1 MYKEGVYMIK
11 VEHLQKIYSQD
22 KINGT
27 HAIDDISFTFPD
39 KGMIFIV
46 GKSGSGKST
55 LLNILGGLDDF
66 DSGSVIVDGNN
77 LGKMK
82 HNDFN
87 KYRSGYVS
95 FIFQDHFLI
104 DDLKVKDNVMLSLNI
119 INQNDPDLV
128 KETLDK
134 VELGEKFESFPQ
146 ELSGGER
153 QRVAVARAIIKEPKL
168 ILCDEPT
175 GNLDDKTTKLVFDVL
190 KDLSNDRLV
199 VVVSH
204 DMESA
209 RIYADRIIELF
220 GGKII
225 KDEAKNP
232 NYSGNIEFDEHNII
246 IPCDKV
252 LNSDDILVINS
263 NLSTKSLIKLSDK
276 QYKDYKNYNY
286 NERTV
291 KLEKNK
297 FYKGRTKHISKIFI
311 KKRFNKMLIIA
322 SIVSLIIACFSV
334 FLSLLSF
341 DGNREIINK
350 LKKSNSDEIIFRNNC
365 YVTGDEETSLKYQG
379 KLYSLLPED
388 YEYFYNSDYKGN
400 IYKLY
405 NYEVG
410 YSSSNGMRNET
421 YARIEANLNDFYI
434 KESYGVL
441 CCDKKYLEKKFKTL
455 EVIQGDINN
464 KGVIITDYMADS
476 LLKNN
481 LYRNSYDELV
491 GKYYVNNTKY
501 DYVLISAIIKTDYKE
516 HFADILEKY
525 EASDNKKVDLTKILT
540 SDEFDSFAKEIE
552 MKYGLTYCFSDD
564 FLTDYINS
572 DSIGYIPIRY
582 CHMEYEGTD
591 YYLSQTFS
599 FCKTTR
605 SLNHGEVI
613 GNMRYINQIFGTNYT
628 KDTLSEFQPMTV
640 KLKKY
645 YDHTLKKRTD
655 IIDEVELTMVS
666 IIDDSSAHDMF
677 CREDD
682 YELFKNVSVINYGL
696 VFDNVSD
703 AVKLLENKSF
713 NNFYV
718 EDSNVKAINL
728 IAKYV
733 SIFRKLSVLLSSI
746 LAITGFIFLIFYEVS
761 NISSMKKEI
770 GILKACG
777 TAQRT
782 ISRVFIM
789 QQIIVS
795 IMVAILSLILS
806 YLLIETANSL
816 MISSIDKYASVFI
829 NELTIIKFIPL
840 KILTILVATIII
852 IMASC
857 IIPILLLVKVK
868 PMNIIKAKE

>member
-1 MYKEGVYMIK
+1 MIK
-11 VEHLQKIYSQD
+11 VEHLQKTYNLD
-22 KINGT
+22 KTNST
-27 HAIDDISFTFPD
+27 HAINDISFSLPD

-66 DSGSVIVDGNN
+66 DSGSVIVDGND
-77 LGKMK
+77 LSKMS
-82 HNDFN
+82 HSDFN

-119 INQNDPDLV
+119 INQNDPNLV

-276 QYKDYKNYNY
+276 QYKDYQNYNY

-341 DGNREIINK
+341 DGNREIMNK

-421 YARIEANLNDFYI
+421 YARLEVNVNDFYI

-491 GKYYVNNTKY
+491 GKYYVNSSKY

-655 IIDEVELTMVS
+655 IIDEVELTIVS
-666 IIDDSSAHDMF
+666 IIDDNSAHDIF

-703 AVKLLENKSF
+703 AIKLLENKPF

-733 SIFRKLSVLLSSI
+733 LIFRKLSVLLSTI

>member
-1 MYKEGVYMIK
+1 MIK
-11 VEHLQKIYSQD
+11 VENLTKIYKSDGQVD
-22 KINGT
+22 N
-27 HAIDDISFTFPD
+27 HAIDDISFSLPD
-39 KGMIFIV
+39 KGMVFIV

-55 LLNILGGLDDF
+55 LLNILGCLDDF
-66 DSGSVIVDGNN
+66 DSGRVIVDGND
-77 LGKMK
+77 LSKMN

-104 DDLKVKDNVMLSLNI
+104 DELKVKDNVALSLNI
-119 INQNDPDLV
+119 INENDMDKV

-134 VELGEKFESFPQ
+134 VDLKDKFESYPL

-175 GNLDDKTTKLVFDVL
+175 GNLDDKTTKLVFDLL
-190 KDLSNDRLV
+190 KELSKDRLV

-209 RIYADRIIELF
+209 RIYSDRIIELF

-225 KDEAKNP
+225 SDQVKNP
-232 NYSGNIEFDEHNII
+232 NYSDKIEFDKENII

-252 LNSDDILVINS
+252 LNSDDILTINS
-263 NLSTKSLIKLSDK
+263 KLNTKSLIKLSDK
-276 QYKDYKNYNY
+276 QYKDYQNYNY
-286 NERTV
+286 KERDI
-291 KLEKNK
+291 KLEKNR
-297 FYKGRTKHISKIFI
+297 FCKGRIKHISKIFI
-311 KKRFNKMLIIA
+311 KRRFRKMIIVS
-322 SIVSLIIACFSV
+322 SIVSLIIACISV
-334 FLSLLSF
+334 FLSLVSF
-341 DGNREIINK
+341 NGNKEILNRIK
-350 LKKSNSDEIIFRNNC
+350 NSKQEEVMIRNNC

-388 YEYFYNSDYKGN
+388 IDYFYNSDYKGN

-421 YARIEANLNDFYI
+421 FARPEVNLNNFYI
-434 KESYGVL
+434 KESYGAL
-441 CCDKKYLEKKFKTL
+441 CCDMKYLEKKFGNI
-455 EVIQGDINN
+455 EVIKGDIND

-476 LLKNN
+476 MLYHN
-481 LYRNSYDELV
+481 LYRNNYDELV
-491 GKYYVNNTKY
+491 GKYYVNSSKY
-501 DYVLISAIIKTDYKE
+501 DFVLISAIIKTDYKE
-516 HFADILEKY
+516 HFSEIIEKY
-525 EASDNKKVDLTKILT
+525 EEADKKKADLTKLLT
-540 SDEFDSFAKEIE
+540 KEEFDNFSKEVE
-552 MKYGLTYCFSDD
+552 MKYGLTYCFSTD

-582 CHMEYEGTD
+582 GHMEYEGVD
-591 YYLSQTFS
+591 YYLTQTFS
-599 FCKTTR
+599 FCKTTT
-605 SLNHGEVI
+605 SLNHNEVI
-613 GNMRYINQIFGTNYT
+613 GNMRYINQIFGTNFT
-628 KDTLSEFQPMTV
+628 NDTLSDFKPMKV

-645 YDHTLKKRTD
+645 YDYTLKRRTD
-655 IIDEVELTMVS
+655 VIDEVELTIVS
-666 IIDDSSAHDMF
+666 LTNSSANQDIF

-682 YELFKNVSVINYGL
+682 YPLFKNLSVINYGL
-696 VFDNVSD
+696 MFDNVSD
-703 AVKLLENKSF
+703 AVTLLENKPF
-713 NNFYV
+713 NNFYL

-733 SIFRKLSVLLSSI
+733 AIFKKISVLLSSI
-746 LAITGFIFLIFYEVS
+746 LAITGLIYLVFYEVS

-782 ISRVFIM
+782 ISRIFIM

-795 IMVAILSLILS
+795 IMVVALSILLS

-816 MISSIDKYASVFI
+816 MISSIDKYASVFL

-840 KILTILVATIII
+840 NIIYILVTTVII

-857 IIPILLLVKVK
+857 LIPILLLVKVK

>member
-1 MYKEGVYMIK
+1 MIK

-119 INQNDPDLV
+119 INKNDIDLV
-128 KETLDK
+128 DETLKK
-134 VELGEKFESFPQ
+134 VGLEEKLESFPQ

-153 QRVAVARAIIKEPKL
+153 QRVAVARAIIKKPKL

-175 GNLDDKTTKLVFDVL
+175 GNLDDNTTKNIFDLL
-190 KDLSNDRLV
+190 KELSEDRLV

-220 GGKII
+220 AGKII
-225 KDEAKNP
+225 KDEVKNP
-232 NYSGNIEFDEHNII
+232 NYSDKIQFDDHNII

-252 LNSDDILVINS
+252 LNNDDILTINS
-263 NLSTKSLIKLSDK
+263 NLNNKSLIKLSDK
-276 QYKDYKNYNY
+276 QYKEYQNYNY
-286 NERTV
+286 KERNI

-297 FYKGRTKHISKIFI
+297 FYRGRTKYISKIFI
-311 KKRFNKMLIIA
+311 KRRLNKMLII
-322 SIVSLIIACFSV
+322 SCIVSLIIACFSV

-341 DGNREIINK
+341 DGNKEIINK
-350 LKKSNSDEIIFRNNC
+350 LKKSNASEIIFRNNC
-365 YVTGDEETSLKYQG
+365 YVTGNEETSLKYQG

-388 YEYFYNSDYKGN
+388 YDYFYNGNYNGN
-400 IYKLY
+400 IYKIY
-405 NYEVG
+405 NYEVA
-410 YSSSNGMRNET
+410 YSASSGMRNET
-421 YARIEANLNDFYI
+421 YARFETNLANFYM
-434 KESYGVL
+434 KESYGTL
-441 CCDKKYLEKKFKTL
+441 CCNKEYLEKKFGNI
-455 EVIQGDINN
+455 EVIKGDINN
-464 KGVIITDYMADS
+464 KGVIITDYLADS
-476 LLKNN
+476 ILMHN

-491 GKYYVNNTKY
+491 GKYYVNSSKN
-501 DYVLISAIIKTDYKE
+501 DFVLISAIIKTDYME
-516 HFADILEKY
+516 HFSDILEKID
-525 EASDNKKVDLTKILT
+525 EKEKRKVDVTKLLT
-540 SDEFDSFAKEIE
+540 SDEFDAFAKEIE
-552 MKYGLTYCFSDD
+552 MKYGLAYCFSSD
-564 FLTDYINS
+564 FLGEYINS

-582 CHMEYEGTD
+582 SHMEYEGTD

-599 FCKTTR
+599 FCKTSA
-605 SLNHGEVI
+605 SLNHNEVI
-613 GNMRYINQIFGTNYT
+613 GNMRYINQIFGTDYT
-628 KDTLSEFQPMTV
+628 NDTLNEFKPMKV

-645 YDHTLKKRTD
+645 YDYSLYMRND
-655 IIDEVELTMVS
+655 VIDEVELTIVS
-666 IIDDSSAHDMF
+666 LVNDNSNQDMF
-677 CREDD
+677 CRPDD

-696 VFDNVSD
+696 LFDNVKD
-703 AVKLLENKSF
+703 ALTLLEKKPF

-733 SIFRKLSVLLSSI
+733 SVFRKLSILLSSI
-746 LAITGFIFLIFYEVS
+746 LAVTGLILLIFYEVS

-782 ISRVFIM
+782 ISKVFIM

-795 IMVAILSLILS
+795 IMVLLLSLILS

-816 MISSIDKYASVFI
+816 MISSIEKYAKVFI
-829 NELTIIKFIPL
+829 NELTIVKFIPVKIITIL
-840 KILTILVATIII
+840 ILTVII

>member
-1 MYKEGVYMIK
+1 MIK
-11 VEHLQKIYSQD
+11 VEHLQKTYNLD
-22 KINGT
+22 KTNST
-27 HAIDDISFTFPD
+27 HAINDISFSLPD

-66 DSGSVIVDGNN
+66 DSGSVIVDGND
-77 LGKMK
+77 LSKMS
-82 HNDFN
+82 HSDFN

-128 KETLDK
+128 SETLK
-134 VELGEKFESFPQ
+134 RVELEDKIESFPQ

-175 GNLDDKTTKLVFDVL
+175 GNLDDKTTKLVFDLL
-190 KDLSNDRLV
+190 KELSNDRLV

-276 QYKDYKNYNY
+276 QYKDYQNYNY

-341 DGNREIINK
+341 DGNREITNK

-421 YARIEANLNDFYI
+421 YARLEVNVNNFYI

-441 CCDKKYLEKKFKTL
+441 CCNKKYLEKKFKTL

-491 GKYYVNNTKY
+491 GKYYVNNSKY

-613 GNMRYINQIFGTNYT
+613 GNMRYINQIFGTDYT

-655 IIDEVELTMVS
+655 IIDEVELTVVS
-666 IIDDSSAHDMF
+666 IIDDNSAHDMF
-677 CREDD
+677 CRADD

-703 AVKLLENKSF
+703 AVKLLENKPF

-840 KILTILVATIII
+840 KILTILVVTIII

-868 PMNIIKAKE
+868 PLNIIKAKE

>member
-1 MYKEGVYMIK
+1 MIK

>member
-1 MYKEGVYMIK
+1 MIK
-11 VEHLQKIYSQD
+11 VEHLQKTYNLD
-22 KINGT
+22 KTNST
-27 HAIDDISFTFPD
+27 HAINDISFSLPD

-66 DSGSVIVDGNN
+66 DSGSVIVDGND
-77 LGKMK
+77 LSKMS
-82 HNDFN
+82 HSDFN

-128 KETLDK
+128 SETLK
-134 VELGEKFESFPQ
+134 RVELEDKIESFPQ

-175 GNLDDKTTKLVFDVL
+175 GNLDDKTTKLVFDLL
-190 KDLSNDRLV
+190 KELSNDRLV

-276 QYKDYKNYNY
+276 QYKDYQNYNY

-341 DGNREIINK
+341 DGNREITNK

-421 YARIEANLNDFYI
+421 YARLEVNVNNFYI

-441 CCDKKYLEKKFKTL
+441 CCNKKYLEKKFKTL

-491 GKYYVNNTKY
+491 GKYYVNNSKY

-613 GNMRYINQIFGTNYT
+613 GNMRYINQIFGTDYT

-655 IIDEVELTMVS
+655 IIDEVELTVVS
-666 IIDDSSAHDMF
+666 IIDDNSAHDMF
-677 CREDD
+677 CRADD

-703 AVKLLENKSF
+703 AVKLLENKPF

-840 KILTILVATIII
+840 KILTILVVTIII

>member
-1 MYKEGVYMIK
+1 MIK
-11 VEHLQKIYSQD
+11 VEHLQKTYNLD
-22 KINGT
+22 KTNST
-27 HAIDDISFTFPD
+27 HAINDISFSLPD

-66 DSGSVIVDGNN
+66 DSGSVIVDGND
-77 LGKMK
+77 LSKMS
-82 HNDFN
+82 HSDFN
-87 KYRSGYVS
+87 KYRSGYIS

-119 INQNDPDLV
+119 INQNDPNLV

-350 LKKSNSDEIIFRNNC
+350 LEKSNSDEIIFRNNC

-388 YEYFYNSDYKGN
+388 YEYFYNSDYKGH

-421 YARIEANLNDFYI
+421 YARLEVNVNDFYI

-655 IIDEVELTMVS
+655 IIDEVELKVVS
-666 IIDDSSAHDMF
+666 IIDDNSAHNMF

-703 AVKLLENKSF
+703 AVKLLENKPF

>member
-1 MYKEGVYMIK
+1 MIK
-11 VEHLQKIYSQD
+11 VEHLQKTYNLGKTNQ
-22 KINGT
+22 T
-27 HAIDDISFTFPD
+27 HAINDISFSLPD

-66 DSGSVIVDGNN
+66 DSGSVIVDGND
-77 LGKMK
+77 LSKMS
-82 HNDFN
+82 HSDFN

-128 KETLDK
+128 SETLKRVDLEDK
-134 VELGEKFESFPQ
+134 IESFPQ

-175 GNLDDKTTKLVFDVL
+175 GNLDDKTTKLVFDLL
-190 KDLSNDRLV
+190 KELSNDRLV

-276 QYKDYKNYNY
+276 QYKDYQNYNY

-341 DGNREIINK
+341 DGNREITNK

-421 YARIEANLNDFYI
+421 YARLEVNVNNFYI

-441 CCDKKYLEKKFKTL
+441 CCDKKYLEKKFGTL
-455 EVIQGDINN
+455 DVIQGDINN

-491 GKYYVNNTKY
+491 GKYYVNNSKY

-613 GNMRYINQIFGTNYT
+613 GNMRYINQIFGTDYT

-655 IIDEVELTMVS
+655 IIDEVELTVVS
-666 IIDDSSAHDMF
+666 IIDDNSAHDMF
-677 CREDD
+677 CRADD

-703 AVKLLENKSF
+703 AVKLLENKPF

>member
-1 MYKEGVYMIK
+1 MIK
-11 VEHLQKIYSQD
+11 VEHLQKTYNLD
-22 KINGT
+22 KTNQT
-27 HAIDDISFTFPD
+27 HAINDISFSLPD

-66 DSGSVIVDGNN
+66 DSGSVIVDGND
-77 LGKMK
+77 LSKMS
-82 HNDFN
+82 HSDFN

-119 INQNDPDLV
+119 INKNDPDLV
-128 KETLDK
+128 SETLK
-134 VELGEKFESFPQ
+134 RVELENKIESFPQ

-190 KDLSNDRLV
+190 KELSNDRLV

-204 DMESA
+204 DMENA

-276 QYKDYKNYNY
+276 QYKDYQNYNY

-341 DGNREIINK
+341 DGNREIMNK

-421 YARIEANLNDFYI
+421 YARLEVNVNNFYI

-441 CCDKKYLEKKFKTL
+441 CCDKKYLEKKFGTL
-455 EVIQGDINN
+455 DVIQGDINN

-491 GKYYVNNTKY
+491 GKYYVNNSKY

-613 GNMRYINQIFGTNYT
+613 GNMRYINQIFGTDYT

-655 IIDEVELTMVS
+655 IIDEVELTVVS
-666 IIDDSSAHDMF
+666 IIDDNSAHDMF
-677 CREDD
+677 CRADD

-703 AVKLLENKSF
+703 AVKLLENKPF